1 MGVSTQSNI
10 KVLVVDLDL
19 TLARTDTLV
28 ESMWLMFVANPFR
41 FVKTMLKLRHG
52 RAHFKNSVAQSM
64 SFDAAELPFNTEV
77 IDHIKAWKN
86 RGGRVIL
93 VTASHQTIAD
103 EVGRHLNLFD
113 RVKGSSKSMNLK
125 GRKKAKFLCEEFG
138 SGQFAYIGDSKADLP
153 VWEVAHSV
161 IAVNPSASLKLQL
174 KNRFDNVTYLLSG
187 ESKFREFLRLL
198 RPSQWVKNVLVLAPL
213 AAAQSRDLT
222 ALINNALAF
231 IIFCMVASAV
241 YIINDAFDLQN
252 DRNHPIKKQRPL
264 AKGSVQISEGL
275 ALSAA
280 LLVLGLTLSFWI
292 DIQLFWLMNL
302 YLILNILYSAAFKK
316 LRFVDILFLTIFYL
330 ARIVAGSIT
339 GNIDLTFVF
348 VAFSGFLFVALGSLK
363 RLGEIKFFSGLK
375 NTQVSG
381 RGYRPADEVY
391 VKLIV
396 VISSIISIAHL
407 AWYINSENV
416 LKTFKTPGFLWGI
429 VLILSGWIIRLFV
442 LTNRGK
448 SQDPLSFCLQD
459 KSSFIVAF
467 LCIALILS
475 ATVI

>member
-1 MGVSTQSNI
+1 M
-10 KVLVVDLDL
+10 LAVDLDL

-64 SFDAAELPFNTEV
+64 SFDAAKLPFNTEV

-86 RGGRVIL
+86 SGGRVIL

-161 IAVNPSASLKLQL
+161 IAVNPSAGLKLQL
-174 KNRFDNVTYLLSG
+174 KNRFDKVTYLLSG

-198 RPSQWVKNVLVLAPL
+198 RPSQWVKNALVLAPL

-292 DIQLFWLMNL
+292 DIQLFWLMSL
-302 YLILNILYSAAFKK
+302 YLILNILYSAEFKK
-316 LRFVDILFLTIFYL
+316 LRFVDILFLTLFYL
-330 ARIVAGSIT
+330 ARILAGSIT
-339 GNIDLTFVF
+339 GNIDLSFVF
-348 VAFSGFLFVALGSLK
+348 VTFSGFLFVALASLK
-363 RLGEIKFFSGLK
+363 RLGELMLFSS
-375 NTQVSG
+375 TQNERVPG
-381 RGYRPADEVY
+381 RGYRPADAVY
-391 VKLIV
+391 IQRIV
-396 VISSIISIAHL
+396 WTSSFISIAHL
-407 AWYINSENV
+407 AWYINSESV
-416 LKTFKTPGFLWGI
+416 LNTYKAPEFLWGI
-429 VLILSGWIIRLFV
+429 VLILTGWIVRLIV
-442 LTNRGK
+442 LTKRGK
-448 SQDPLSFCLQD
+448 SQDPLKFSLQD
-459 KSSFIVAF
+459 KGSLIVAF
-467 LCIALILS
+467 FCVALILS
-475 ATVI
+475 ATLI